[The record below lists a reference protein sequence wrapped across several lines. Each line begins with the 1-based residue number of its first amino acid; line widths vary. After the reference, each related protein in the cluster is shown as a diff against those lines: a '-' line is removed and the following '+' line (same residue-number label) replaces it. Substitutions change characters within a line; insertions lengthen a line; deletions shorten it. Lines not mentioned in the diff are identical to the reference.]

1 MILDL
6 FLIGLVVTLEPIPLT
21 AMILLLAAERGLMK
35 GLGFTLGWLLTL
47 VGIVALTVLVTGGKP
62 LIPQSAPSTGALAAK
77 LAIGVALLF
86 VAYRRNRRPS
96 SSAPK
101 KQPRWMSGID
111 RINPIAAAGLG
122 FLLQPWVLVAAGV
135 ATITQADLSNG
146 RGVLRRLRLL
156 SLVHGELSRTGDL
169 CRTAARS
176 RQIQSQR
183 ATRMDQLA
191 HGPGDRVPVARARA
205 LSHGEEHLWP
215 GQRRLGMVGP
225 RAEVSRPGGLATV
238 GSSGAPFFGSNAV
251 TSIDP

>member
-96 SSAPK
+96 SNAPK

-146 RGVLRRLRLL
+146 PEYFGVFAFCLWCTASYLALEIYAALRPEAVRSSLNALLGWINSHTDQAIVFL
-156 SLVHGELSRTGDL
+156 SLG
-169 CRTAARS
+169 
-176 RQIQSQR
+176 
-183 ATRMDQLA
+183 
-191 HGPGDRVPVARARA
+191 
-205 LSHGEEHLWP
+205 
-215 GQRRLGMVGP
+215 LGLYLMAKSIYGL
-225 RAEVSRPGGLATV
+225 VSAG
-238 GSSGAPFFGSNAV
+238 
-251 TSIDP
+251 